1 MLSMMSFN
9 ISTLRHNTTVFQNT
23 RDKDKTLKSFREKID
38 FIQRTRIRIA
48 LKLYTTTT
56 TTTTEKLENHKAKLK
71 ISKEI

>member
-56 TTTTEKLENHKAKLK
+56 TTTEKLENHKAKLK